1 VSRNRLVAI
10 VLGAAAVLAVG
21 LIGASLATR
30 DSGSETATT
39 GSTTGSTTGPLP
51 TIQTASLAEIRGI
64 PQRGFVLGSGTAAA
78 KPTILEYADLQ
89 CPFCAQYSTGSFPD
103 VVERWVRPGKARLE
117 FRGLAFLGPDS
128 VRALRFVHAAAA
140 NDKGWD
146 AIVLLYENQGEENS
160 GWVTDDL
167 VRAISA
173 KIGVDPNEMVAAMSS
188 TAYDAAIQRTS
199 EQAQAD
205 GVTSTPS
212 HLVLA
217 HGRSAFVGKGVISA
231 DEFATALE
239 AAGVK

>member
-10 VLGAAAVLAVG
+10 VLGVAAVLAAG

-30 DSGSETATT
+30 DSGSETT
-39 GSTTGSTTGPLP
+39 TTGSTTGPLP
-51 TIQTASLAEIRGI
+51 TIKTTSLAEIRGI
-64 PQRGFVLGSGTAAA
+64 PQQGFVLGSGTAAA

-89 CPFCAQYSTGSFPD
+89 CPFCAQYSTGAFPE

-117 FRGLAFLGPDS
+117 FRGLAFLGADS
-128 VRALRFVHAAAA
+128 QRALRFVHAAAVK
-140 NDKGWD
+140 DKGWD

-167 VRAISA
+167 VRAISK
-173 KIGVDPNEMVAAMSS
+173 KIGLNPDEMVAAMSS
-188 TAYDAAIQRTS
+188 TAYDAAIQRTAN
-199 EQAQAD
+199 QAQAD

-231 DEFATALE
+231 DAFATALE
-239 AAGVK
+239 AAGAQ